1 MGSTAETPT
10 SQMAKDSILE
20 GPFWPGPVRVIRVE
34 PIGATRIKIEAVSL
48 DGEERLITRLLKR
61 EDLAQ
66 VQTVSTVGQLGF
78 DGDALHFRLA
88 AEATRIRL
96 AYTHDPQ
103 FAVSVARIDPLP
115 HQLEAVYYYMLRQP
129 RLRFLLADDPGA
141 GKTIMAG
148 LFLKELK
155 LRRAITRTLIVAPA
169 NLAPQW
175 QREMAVKFDEPFDL
189 VDRAALNAWGSRAW
203 EITDQCVVSMD
214 FAWQADVLESLAR
227 AQRWDLVFVDEAH
240 KMAAYRRGDKL
251 ERTRRY
257 RLGEFLTDHTEHL
270 LLLTATPHK
279 GDPENFRLLL
289 QLLDPDLFA
298 DTEILAR
305 AVQRQENPI
314 FLRRLKEDMKGFDG
328 QPLFPPRHVKTLGV
342 ELTDPEQKLYEDVTR
357 YVADNFNRALA
368 EDNRNV
374 TFALIILQRRLASS
388 VRAIRRSLENRR
400 DRLSILR
407 DEVRA
412 NSHLLEVARQSA
424 QGVSFA
430 QSGPQSATTAGL
442 WSSEKSAQ
450 GGPQSAATGLWS
462 SGSIDIDELSE
473 DAPEQERWEAEECA
487 LRFTVARN
495 LDELEAEIAILD
507 GLATQALAVEESGPE
522 RKLNELQRVIEEVG
536 LLRSG
541 EKLLIFTE
549 AKDTL
554 DYLVENLTA
563 WGLTTNHIDGTM
575 APPERYRAEQVF
587 RDPEGAQVMVATEAA
602 GEGINLQFCHLM
614 INYDLPWNPTRL
626 EQRMGRIHR
635 YGQKYEVYIYNLVAT
650 STREGMVFHAL
661 LDKLERMRKGL
672 GQDRVFDVVDQLLE
686 GVPLE
691 RLIRDALANRLTFEE
706 VRDQVLARLDPF
718 GDDAQGRQ
726 DQESRLQEA
735 TLAGLATRYVD
746 LTRLRAD
753 RQRAAEERLVPA
765 YIRAFFGQA
774 MEALAPDRLERR
786 DDGFW
791 RIPYVPAALREV
803 PESLRRRYGPPA
815 ESYAAITF
823 DKADLDA
830 HRSLTFV
837 GPGRPLFEAVVH
849 HVLDRFGPDLARG
862 AVLRD
867 PAGEVEGLLWLL
879 VGNVEDGLGRIA
891 GRRLFA
897 LFQPLDGG
905 ELVQVSPAR
914 LLDFEPISPASAGP
928 QSSSYQTA
936 PAGSQSSGGGK
947 TALAGPQ
954 SSHGGGKTAL
964 AGPQSSDGGYKTALA
979 GPQSSDGGYKTA
991 LAGPQ
996 SSHGGGLLSALS
1008 DDGETYHR
1016 RLAERDAVVDWS
1028 LDHVL
1033 DPYLAGLQAQRQ
1045 QETDIIRD
1053 YLQRS
1058 FDVLIA
1064 RSQSKLMEYEQKAQ
1078 RGMDMAL
1085 SIQEEQRHLE
1095 DLRRRQTS
1103 RLAETERAAMLS
1115 LSAPEVLGVAA
1126 VVKAETPAVTSG
1138 SPGEPPMRR
1147 SDEVEDAA
1155 MVRAVTYEQGR
1166 GWEVEDVSAEDRG
1179 YDLMSRSPEGEV
1191 RYIEV
1196 KGRAG
1201 VGAVEISENEWLKAE
1216 QLGEDYWLYIV
1227 TDALESPALYLVQDP
1242 AHRLPR
1248 EEVVPRVRYRVA
1260 QQGWHRVAESAV
1272 EYKVSPGRKE

>member
-10 SQMAKDSILE
+10 SQMVKDSILE

-34 PIGATRIKIEAVSL
+34 SIGATRIKIEAVSL

-78 DGDALHFRLA
+78 DGDALNFRLA

-175 QREMAVKFDEPFDL
+175 QREMAEKFDEPFDL
-189 VDRAALNAWGSRAW
+189 VDRAALNARGSRAW
-203 EITDQCVVSMD
+203 EITDQCVVSLD

-342 ELTDPEQKLYEDVTR
+342 ELTEPEQGLYEDVTR

-430 QSGPQSATTAGL
+430 QGGPQSATTAGL

-473 DAPEQERWEAEECA
+473 DAPEQERWEAEERA

-507 GLATQALAVEESGPE
+507 GLAAQALAVEESGPE

-706 VRDQVLARLDPF
+706 VRDQVLARLD
-718 GDDAQGRQ
+718 R

-753 RQRAAEERLVPA
+753 QQRAAEERLVPA

-774 MEALAPDRLERR
+774 MEALAPGRLERR

-803 PESLRRRYGPPA
+803 PEPLRRRYGPPA

-823 DKADLDA
+823 DKADIET
-830 HRSLTFV
+830 HHHPSGSGRSLTFV
-837 GPGRPLFEAVVH
+837 GPGHPLFEAVVH

-867 PAGEVEGLLWLL
+867 PAGEAEGLLWLL
-879 VGNVEDGLGRIA
+879 VGNVEDGLGRVA
-891 GRRLFA
+891 GQRLFA

-914 LLDFEPISPASAGP
+914 LLDFEPISPALAGP
-928 QSSSYQTA
+928 QPSDDSYKTA

-954 SSHGGGKTAL
+954 SSHGGG
-964 AGPQSSDGGYKTALA
+964 
-979 GPQSSDGGYKTA
+979 
-991 LAGPQ
+991 
-996 SSHGGGLLSALS
+996 LLSALS
-1008 DDGETYHR
+1008 HDGETYHR

-1033 DPYLAGLQAQRQ
+1033 DPYLADLQAQRQ

-1053 YLQRS
+1053 YLRRS

-1064 RSQSKLMEYEQKAQ
+1064 RSQGKLMEYEQKAQ
-1078 RGMDMAL
+1078 RGMDMSL

-1095 DLRRRQTS
+1095 DLRRRQAT

-1126 VVKAETPAVTSG
+1126 VVKAETPAVMPGGSG
-1138 SPGEPPMRR
+1138 KPPMRR

-1155 MVRAVTYEQGR
+1155 MAHAVTYEQGR

-1179 YDLMSRSPEGEV
+1179 YDLMSYSPEGDV

-1201 VGAVEISENEWLKAE
+1201 VGAVEISQNEWLKAE
-1216 QLGEDYWLYIV
+1216 QLGAQYWLYIV

-1260 QQGWHRVAESAV
+1260 QQGWHRVAEPAV

>member
-1 MGSTAETPT
+1 MGSAAETPT
-10 SQMAKDSILE
+10 HQIVKDSILE
-20 GPFWPGPVRVIRVE
+20 GPFWPGPVRVIRVD
-34 PIGATRIKIEAVSL
+34 PVGATRIKIEAVSL

-61 EDLAQ
+61 EDLAR
-66 VQTVSTVGQLGF
+66 VKTVSTVGKLGF
-78 DGDALHFRLA
+78 DGSALNFRLA

-148 LFLKELK
+148 LLLKELK
-155 LRRAITRTLIVAPA
+155 LRGAITRTLIVAPA

-175 QREMAVKFDEPFDL
+175 QREMAAKFDEPFDL
-189 VDRAALNAWGSRAW
+189 VDRAALNARGSRAW
-203 EITDQCVVSMD
+203 EITDQCVVSID
-214 FAWQADVLESLAR
+214 FAWRPDVLESLAR
-227 AQRWDLVFVDEAH
+227 AKRWDLLIVDEAH
-240 KMAAYRRGDKL
+240 KMAAYRRGTKL
-251 ERTRRY
+251 ARTRRY
-257 RLGEFLTDHTEHL
+257 RLGEFLTDYTEHL

-314 FLRRLKEDMKGFDG
+314 FLRRLKEDMRDFDG
-328 QPLFPPRHVKTLGV
+328 RSLFLPRHVKTLGV
-342 ELTDPEQKLYEDVTR
+342 ELTEPEQRLYEDVTR

-400 DRLSILR
+400 DRLSALR

-412 NSHLLEVARQSA
+412 NPQLLETARR
-424 QGVSFA
+424 GEPPPD
-430 QSGPQSATTAGL
+430 G
-442 WSSEKSAQ
+442 
-450 GGPQSAATGLWS
+450 
-462 SGSIDIDELSE
+462 LSE
-473 DAPEQERWEAEECA
+473 DAPEQERWEAEERA

-507 GLATQALAVEESGPE
+507 DLAVQALAVEESGPE
-522 RKLNELQRVIEEVG
+522 RKLDELRRVIEDID
-536 LLRSG
+536 LFRSG

-554 DYLVENLTA
+554 DYLAENLTA
-563 WGLTTNHIDGTM
+563 WGLSVNHIDGTM

-587 RDPEGAQVMVATEAA
+587 QDPEGAQVMVATEAA

-635 YGQKYEVYIYNLVAT
+635 YGQEYEVYIYNLVAT

-661 LDKLERMRKGL
+661 LDKLERMREGL
-672 GQDRVFDVVDQLLE
+672 GRDRVFDVVDQLLE

-706 VRDQVLARLDPF
+706 VRDQVLARLD
-718 GDDAQGRQ
+718 Q
-726 DQESRLQEA
+726 DQERRLQEA

-753 RQRAAEERLVPA
+753 QQRAAEERLVPA

-774 MEALAPDRLERR
+774 MESLAPGRLERR

-791 RIPYVPAALREV
+791 RFPYVPAALREV
-803 PESLRRRYGPPA
+803 PEPLRRRYGPPA

-823 DKADLDA
+823 DKADLETHRHPSA
-830 HRSLTFV
+830 SSGRSLTFV
-837 GPGRPLFEAVVH
+837 GPGHPLFEAVVH

-879 VGNVEDGLGRIA
+879 VGNAEDGLGRVA

-914 LLDFEPISPASAGP
+914 LLDFEPVPNAPAGP
-928 QSSSYQTA
+928 QSSS
-936 PAGSQSSGGGK
+936 
-947 TALAGPQ
+947 
-954 SSHGGGKTAL
+954 
-964 AGPQSSDGGYKTALA
+964 YKTALA
-979 GPQSSDGGYKTA
+979 GPQSSDD
-991 LAGPQ
+991 
-996 SSHGGGLLSALS
+996 GGLLSALS
-1008 DDGETYHR
+1008 DDWDTYHK
-1016 RLAERDAVVDWS
+1016 RLAGMDAVVDWS

-1033 DPYLAGLQAQRQ
+1033 DPYLADLQAQRQ

-1053 YLQRS
+1053 YLRRS

-1064 RSQSKLMEYEQKAQ
+1064 RSQGKLMEYEQKAL
-1078 RGMDMAL
+1078 RGMDMSL
-1085 SIQEEQRHLE
+1085 STQEERRHLE
-1095 DLRRRQTS
+1095 DLRRRQAG
-1103 RLAETERAAMLS
+1103 RLAETKRAAMLS

-1126 VVKAETPAVTSG
+1126 VVPAKVSTPDVTLSL
-1138 SPGEPPMRR
+1138 SKRGEPPMRR
-1147 SDEVEDAA
+1147 SDAVEAAA
-1155 MVRAVTYEQGR
+1155 MERAVAYEQAR
-1166 GWEVEDVSAEDRG
+1166 GWEVEDVSAEARG
-1179 YDLMSRSPEGEV
+1179 YDLLTHGPDGEV

-1216 QLGEDYWLYIV
+1216 QLEEDYWLYIV
-1227 TDALESPALYLVQDP
+1227 TDALKSPALYLVQDP

-1248 EEVVPRVRYRVA
+1248 EEVIPQVRYRVA
-1260 QQGWHRVAESAV
+1260 QQGWNRVAEPAV
-1272 EYKVSPGRKE
+1272 EYEVSPGRKE